1 MLHEVLYLSLFTDV
15 EDELP
20 TINPPK
26 RRRGKRRSSKANP
39 PQSTIEV
46 TSPGQ
51 DAERLSRDFP
61 LHNWLEN
68 KINELQRNKPD
79 ATGKK
84 PYQAGVG
91 SAGKKPR
98 NAVGLAVGDEKAQRA
113 HAARGE
119 PAEVTDGLPEVSK
132 PPLANE
138 FTVVN
143 EPASPSEPPVLVG
156 DCGNPEP
163 MISGDST
170 GPSTIEKDP
179 SGCDIDSV
187 CKLVISD
194 VCGGVSGSP
203 FNEQHTDAS
212 NGDPPLPAEPLMVE
226 PDNVLKPE
234 RKTGDSN
241 AESESAL
248 KRYVNN
254 TLHVSFQDYK
264 DCVSCISCFLFVIII
279 RGVHHTS
286 AAGTA
291 FRISHYR
298 DITDCIYCRLFL
310 INLFRHIDLSINL
323 CFILSIQNNHQVVTL
338 VEIDL
343 HGPYRNTYTEISIHY
358 ERYKRR
364 NFKQCYDAV
373 IGIMHNSLV
382 INN

>member
-1 MLHEVLYLSLFTDV
+1 VLHEVLYLSLFTDV

-26 RRRGKRRSSKANP
+26 RRRGKRRSSKANQP
-39 PQSTIEV
+39 HSTIEV

-91 SAGKKPR
+91 GAGKKPS
-98 NAVGLAVGDEKAQRA
+98 NVVGQAAGDEKAQRT
-113 HAARGE
+113 HACRAE
-119 PAEVTDGLPEVSK
+119 SAEVTGGLPEVSK
-132 PPLANE
+132 PPLASE

-143 EPASPSEPPVLVG
+143 APISPSELPALVG

-163 MISGDST
+163 TICGDNT
-170 GPSTIEKDP
+170 GPNTIEKDP

-203 FNEQHTDAS
+203 FNEQHADVS
-212 NGDPPLPAEPLMVE
+212 NGDTPLTTEPLMIE
-226 PDNVLKPE
+226 PDNALKPE
-234 RKTGDSN
+234 RKTGNSN
-241 AESESAL
+241 AESETVL

-254 TLHVSFQDYK
+254 TLHVSFSITNIVWI
-264 DCVSCISCFLFVIII
+264 VS
-279 RGVHHTS
+279 R
-286 AAGTA
+286 A
-291 FRISHYR
+291 FY
-298 DITDCIYCRLFL
+298 
-310 INLFRHIDLSINL
+310 
-323 CFILSIQNNHQVVTL
+323 
-338 VEIDL
+338 
-343 HGPYRNTYTEISIHY
+343 
-358 ERYKRR
+358 
-364 NFKQCYDAV
+364 
-373 IGIMHNSLV
+373 SL
-382 INN
+382 